1 MSTLEVK
8 ELSHP
13 AGQVIK
19 IAAGKTLDLNSQ
31 GTLVLPTIPHAKMP
45 SGSVLQVVSQ
55 KFNPST
61 VSTTSTA
68 MIDTGV
74 SLGIT
79 LSATTNKCLVSL
91 QGGHGYVSGGYP
103 NGLIETI
110 CQGATTTYSTAN
122 DITGG
127 ATFGLTQIYNST
139 TLNTAPHSMSI
150 FDESHGTLTP
160 TYRIFFKSRSG
171 GNVVWHEATSSHLT
185 LTIME
190 IQG

>member
-1 MSTLEVK
+1 MTVNVTKPALNIREK
-8 ELSHP
+8 LAELDFDRVPFQKMP
-13 AGQVIK
+13 AGSVI
-19 IAAGKTLDLNSQ
+19 
-31 GTLVLPTIPHAKMP
+31 
-45 SGSVLQVVSQ
+45 QVVSQ
-55 KFNPST
+55 KFNPSI

-91 QGGHGYVSGGYP
+91 QGGHGYVNGSYP
-103 NGLIETI
+103 DGLIETV
-110 CQGATTTYSTAN
+110 CRGATTTYSTSN
-122 DITGG
+122 DLTGG

-139 TLNTAPHSMSI
+139 TLNTVPHSMSI
-150 FDESHGTLTP
+150 LDGSHGTLTP

-171 GNVVWHEATSSHLT
+171 GNVIFHEAASSHLT

>member
-13 AGQVIK
+13 SGEVIK
-19 IAAGKTLDLNSQ
+19 IAAGKTLDLKSQ
-31 GTLVLPTIPHAKMP
+31 GSVTMPT
-45 SGSVLQVVSQ
+45 GSVIQVVSQ
-55 KFNPST
+55 KFNPSV
-61 VSTTSTA
+61 VSTTSTS

-91 QGGHGYVSGGYP
+91 QGGHGYVNGSYP
-103 NGLIETI
+103 NGLIETV
-110 CQGATTTYSTAN
+110 CQGATTTYSTSN
-122 DITGG
+122 DVTGG

-139 TLNTAPHSMSI
+139 NLNTAPHSMSI
-150 FDESHGTLTP
+150 LDESHGTLTP